1 MQHFPILIKRVF
13 GCAVEKIDFD
23 RIDFVE
29 LILVKSELNIK
40 WFMFGYLQNKSDLYE
55 KCCLDVLSQNCF

>member
-1 MQHFPILIKRVF
+1 MRVF

-29 LILVKSELNIK
+29 LILVKSELNVK
-40 WFMFGYLQNKSDLYE
+40 
-55 KCCLDVLSQNCF
+55 

>member
-1 MQHFPILIKRVF
+1 
-13 GCAVEKIDFD
+13 VEKIDFD

-40 WFMFGYLQNKSDLYE
+40 
-55 KCCLDVLSQNCF
+55 

>member
-1 MQHFPILIKRVF
+1 MSIGLLNQLNSIHP
-13 GCAVEKIDFD
+13 EKIDFG

-29 LILVKSELNIK
+29 LILVKSELNVK
-40 WFMFGYLQNKSDLYE
+40 LFMFGYLQNKSDLYE

>member
-1 MQHFPILIKRVF
+1 MF

-23 RIDFVE
+23 IIDFVE
-29 LILVKSELNIK
+29 LILVKSELNVK